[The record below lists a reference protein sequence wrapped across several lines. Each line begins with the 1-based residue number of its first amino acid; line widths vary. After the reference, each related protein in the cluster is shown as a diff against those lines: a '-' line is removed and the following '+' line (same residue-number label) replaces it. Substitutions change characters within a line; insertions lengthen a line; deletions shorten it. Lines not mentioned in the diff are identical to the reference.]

1 MLKRTKGY
9 EGGHNLIDFDAFDTV
24 DPLATDLPSE
34 ARVLPVGATYE
45 SIGLPP
51 RASSA
56 NLSVKQLKTDH
67 DRTFAELR
75 AKPQIGPAPG
85 GGRTQ
90 AIVEEL
96 VDTHPSI
103 HSDADG

>member
-24 DPLATDLPSE
+24 DPLAADLPSE

-56 NLSVKQLKTDH
+56 NLSVKQLKTAE
-67 DRTFAELR
+67 DRQFAALR
-75 AKPQIGPAPG
+75 ARPPPDPAPG
-85 GGRTQ
+85 GGRSVQ
-90 AIVEEL
+90 
-96 VDTHPSI
+96 
-103 HSDADG
+103 DADEDPVVFA